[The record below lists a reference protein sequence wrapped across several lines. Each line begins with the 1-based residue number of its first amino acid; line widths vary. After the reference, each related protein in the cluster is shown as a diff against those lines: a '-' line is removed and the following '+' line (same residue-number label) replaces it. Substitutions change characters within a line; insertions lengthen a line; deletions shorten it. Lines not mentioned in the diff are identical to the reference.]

1 MVLLLLVRWRGAG
14 WRLFPRFLSSSVAVA
29 ASSAVASPA
38 CLGLEASVVG
48 WPGMRTIWRRVS
60 VTPQRK
66 ERLVKPGPPS
76 KPWPRRTLASP
87 TAWPSPGGQHLGPL
101 TQCAWVLRHGR
112 QCHETYHSH
121 RCQKSSCCANHCHCL
136 FYNVKRHPR
145 GHAWVPGYLS
155 WHQVP
160 WPYFWPYLLT
170 STAIRSPLA
179 LVVWRM

>member
-1 MVLLLLVRWRGAG
+1 ME
-14 WRLFPRFLSSSVAVA
+14 AVSQIPSIYRDWD

-160 WPYFWPYLLT
+160 WPYFWP
-170 STAIRSPLA
+170 
-179 LVVWRM
+179 